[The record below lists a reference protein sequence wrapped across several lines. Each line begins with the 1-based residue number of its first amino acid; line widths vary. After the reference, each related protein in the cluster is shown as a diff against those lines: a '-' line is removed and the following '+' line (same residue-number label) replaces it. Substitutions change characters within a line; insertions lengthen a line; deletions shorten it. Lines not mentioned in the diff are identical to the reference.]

1 MDFPHLIGEILGNLW
16 HWWWLI
22 LAAIIVSALNTP
34 IAKGFFGELA
44 VRLSSRFRLDK
55 ELYRPVHNVT
65 LRTPDGTTQIDHVF
79 VSPYGIF
86 VVETKN
92 MSGWIFG
99 SERDKQ
105 WAQKIYRHTSR
116 FQNPLH
122 QNYKHTKALENL
134 LGVPAETIHS
144 VVTFVG
150 DSSFK
155 TDMPPNVTEGGD
167 YIRYIKSFRNP
178 VFTAAQVDELVRR
191 IERDRLEPSL
201 ATHLEHVDRLQM
213 RADTNVG
220 RLCPKCGS
228 QMVLRTAR
236 AGSNAGRKF
245 WGCSAFPKC
254 RVVQDS

>member
-1 MDFPHLIGEILGNLW
+1 MDFSHLIGEILRNLW

-22 LAAIIVSALNTP
+22 LAAIVASALNTP

-44 VRLSSRFRLDK
+44 IRLFSRLRLDK
-55 ELYRPVHNVT
+55 ELYRPIHNVT
-65 LRTPDGTTQIDHVF
+65 LPTPDGTTQIDHVF

-105 WAQKIYRHTSR
+105 WTQKIYRHTSR

-144 VVTFVG
+144 VVAFIG

-155 TDMPPNVTEGGD
+155 TDMPPNVTEGGG

-178 VFTAAQVDELVRR
+178 IFTATQVDDLVRR
-191 IERDRLEPSL
+191 IKRDQLKPTL
-201 ATHLEHVDRLQM
+201 ATHLEHVERLQM
-213 RADTNVG
+213 RSDTNVE

-236 AGSNAGRKF
+236 FGSNAGRKF

-254 RVVQDS
+254 RVVQNS